1 MVLCRMETGTA
12 ARTSKSCHD
21 RTMRFLNPATTD
33 LTYSDV
39 FLVPSFSQ
47 ISSRMDV
54 DISSA
59 DGTGTTIPVVSSNMN
74 GVTGRRMVE
83 TMARRG
89 GMGIFPQDTPL
100 HLIQESIN
108 WVKSRDTLFETPL
121 YVGLDDRVLDVR
133 HLAEKRNHP
142 AVCVVDSDRALL
154 GIVHIA
160 DTAGIDQFASVQ
172 SLLREPLLTV
182 ASSELKDLPTDA
194 RDKALRNLY
203 MKMHDAQ
210 VNFAPVVNG
219 TQLVGALTQNGVL
232 RSTIFTPATDEAGQ
246 LRVGAAVGVNADVA
260 QHAEALVES
269 GVDVLVVDTAHGH
282 QDKMLSALRSLSDL
296 PVPIVAGNVV
306 SADATHDLI
315 EAGADILKVG
325 VGPGAMCTTRMM
337 TAVGRPQF
345 SAVHECAQAAASHG
359 KHVWA
364 DGGIKYPRDVALAL
378 AGGASQVMIGSWF
391 AGVMESPGDMFLDR
405 DGRKY
410 KENFGMASARA
421 VSARTRQEDAYDRA
435 RKAFFEEGVS
445 GSKMYVDPA
454 YPSVE
459 DLLDDITAGVRS
471 SMTYAGATT
480 LDEFHDRA
488 VVGIQSAAGYE
499 EGRPVAGSW

>member
-1 MVLCRMETGTA
+1 
-12 ARTSKSCHD
+12 
-21 RTMRFLNPATTD
+21 MRFLNPVTTD

-39 FLVPSFSQ
+39 FLVPSFSEVG
-47 ISSRMDV
+47 SRMNV
-54 DISSA
+54 DISST

-89 GMGIFPQDTPL
+89 GLGVFPQDTPL
-100 HLIQESIN
+100 HLMRESID
-108 WVKSRDTLFETPL
+108 WIKTRDTLFETPL
-121 YVGLDDRVLDVR
+121 FVGLDDRVLDVR

-142 AVCVVDSDRALL
+142 AICVLDEQQELL
-154 GIVHIA
+154 GIVHIP
-160 DTAGIDQFASVQ
+160 DTEGIDQFASVQ
-172 SLLREPLLTV
+172 TLIREPLLTV
-182 ASSELKDLPTDA
+182 DAAELKGLPADA
-194 RDKALRNLY
+194 RTKALRTLY
-203 MKMHDAQ
+203 MKMHEAQ
-210 VNFAPVVNG
+210 VNYAPVVKG
-219 TQLVGALTQNGVL
+219 TKLCGVLTLDGVL
-232 RSTIFTPATDEAGQ
+232 RSTIFTPATDDQ
-246 LRVGAAVGVNADVA
+246 NRLRVGAAVGVNADVA
-260 QHAEALVES
+260 EHAETLIEA

-282 QDKMLSALRSLSDL
+282 QEKMLAALRTLRDL
-296 PVPIVAGNVV
+296 PIPIVAGNVV
-306 SADATHDLI
+306 TADGAHDLI
-315 EAGADILKVG
+315 EAGADIVKVG

-345 SAVHECAQAAASHG
+345 SAVYECAQAAATHG

-378 AGGASQVMIGSWF
+378 AAGASQVMIGSWF
-391 AGVMESPGDMFLDR
+391 AGVMESPGDMFIDR

-421 VSARTRQEDAYDRA
+421 VSARTRQENAFERA

-454 YPSVE
+454 HPSVE
-459 DLLDDITAGVRS
+459 DLLDKITAGVRS
-471 SMTYAGATT
+471 SMTYAGASN
-480 LDEFHDRA
+480 LAEFHERA

-499 EGRPVAGSW
+499 EGRPVASSW

>member
-1 MVLCRMETGTA
+1 
-12 ARTSKSCHD
+12 
-21 RTMRFLNPATTD
+21 MRFLNPVTTD

-39 FLVPSFSQ
+39 FLVPSYSEVG
-47 ISSRMDV
+47 SRMNV
-54 DISSA
+54 DISA
-59 DGTGTTIPVVSSNMN
+59 TDGTGTTIPIVSSNMN

-89 GMGIFPQDTPL
+89 GLGIFPQDVPL
-100 HLIQESIN
+100 HMIRDSID
-108 WVKSRDTLFETPL
+108 WVKSRDPLFETYL

-142 AVCVVDSDRALL
+142 AVCVVDDAHNLL
-154 GIVHIA
+154 GIVHTS
-160 DTAGIDQFASVQ
+160 DTEGIDQFASVQ
-172 SLLREPLLTV
+172 SILREPLYTVGASDLTG
-182 ASSELKDLPTDA
+182 LPTEA
-194 RDKALRNLY
+194 REKALRDLY
-203 MKMHDAQ
+203 LKMHAAQ
-210 VNFAPVVNG
+210 VNFAPVVDG
-219 TQLVGALTQNGVL
+219 TRLVGVLTINGVL
-232 RSTIFTPATDEAGQ
+232 RSTIFTPATDTQ
-246 LRVGAAVGVNADVA
+246 DRLRVGAAVGVNADVA
-260 QHAEALVES
+260 DYAETLVEA

-282 QDKMLSALRSLSDL
+282 QEKMLEALRTLRDL
-296 PVPIVAGNVV
+296 PVPVVAGNIVA
-306 SADATHDLI
+306 ADGVHDLI
-315 EAGADILKVG
+315 EAGADIIKVG

-345 SAVHECAQAAASHG
+345 SAVYECAQAAASHG

-378 AGGASQVMIGSWF
+378 AAGASQVMIGSWF
-391 AGVMESPGDMFLDR
+391 AGTMESPGDMFMDR
-405 DGRKY
+405 EGRKY

-421 VSARTRQEDAYDRA
+421 VSARTRQEDAFQRA

-454 YPSVE
+454 RPSVE

-471 SMTYAGATT
+471 SMTYAGAQN
-480 LDEFHDRA
+480 LEEFHERA

-499 EGRPVAGSW
+499 EGRPVASSW

>member
-1 MVLCRMETGTA
+1 
-12 ARTSKSCHD
+12 
-21 RTMRFLNPATTD
+21 MRFLNPVTTD

-39 FLVPSFSQ
+39 FLVPSYSQ

-54 DISSA
+54 DISST
-59 DGTGTTIPVVSSNMN
+59 DGTGTTIPIVSSNMN

-89 GMGIFPQDTPL
+89 GIGIFPQDTPL
-100 HLIQESIN
+100 HLLQESVD
-108 WVKSRDTLFETPL
+108 WVKSRDTMFETPL

-142 AVCVVDSDRALL
+142 AVCVVDDDRALL
-154 GIVHIA
+154 GIVHIS
-160 DTAGIDQFASVQ
+160 DTENIDQFASVQ

-182 ASSELKDLPTDA
+182 AADELRGLPQDA

-210 VNFAPVVNG
+210 VKYAPVVDG
-219 TQLVGALTQNGVL
+219 TYLVGVLTQSGVL
-232 RSTIFTPATDEAGQ
+232 RSTIFTPATDERSR
-246 LRVGAAVGVNADVA
+246 LRVGAAVGVNADVG
-260 QHAEALVES
+260 QYAEKLIEH

-282 QDKMLSALRSLSDL
+282 QQKMLSALRSLSDL

-315 EAGADILKVG
+315 EAGADILKLG

-345 SAVHECAQAAASHG
+345 SAVQECAQAAASHG

-378 AGGASQVMIGSWF
+378 AAGASQVMIGSWF
-391 AGVMESPGDMFLDR
+391 AGVLESPGDMFTDQ

-421 VSARTRQEDAYDRA
+421 VSARTRQDDAFDRA

-445 GSKMYVDPA
+445 GSKMYVDPT

-471 SMTYAGATT
+471 SMTYAGAKD
-480 LDEFHDRA
+480 LAEFHERA
-488 VVGIQSAAGYE
+488 VVGIQSAAGYD
-499 EGRPVAGSW
+499 EGRPVASSW

>member
-1 MVLCRMETGTA
+1 
-12 ARTSKSCHD
+12 
-21 RTMRFLNPATTD
+21 MRFLNPVTTD

-39 FLVPSFSQ
+39 FLVPSFSEVG
-47 ISSRMDV
+47 SRMNV
-54 DISSA
+54 DISST
-59 DGTGTTIPVVSSNMN
+59 DGTGTTIPVVSSNMS

-83 TMARRG
+83 TLARRG
-89 GMGIFPQDTPL
+89 GLGVFPQDTPL
-100 HLIQESIN
+100 HLIQESID
-108 WVKSRDTLFETPL
+108 WIKSRDTLFETPL

-142 AVCVVDSDRALL
+142 AVCVVDADQSLL

-160 DTAGIDQFASVQ
+160 DTEGIDQFASVQ
-172 SLLREPLLTV
+172 SLLREPLYTV
-182 ASSELKDLPTDA
+182 AASGLKGLPGEA
-194 RDKALRNLY
+194 HDKALRDLY

-210 VNFAPVVNG
+210 VNYAPVVDG
-219 TQLVGALTQNGVL
+219 TRLVGVLTLNGVL
-232 RSTIFTPATDEAGQ
+232 RSTIFTPAVDDQGR

-260 QHAEALVES
+260 AYSEQLVAS
-269 GVDVLVVDTAHGH
+269 GVDVIVVDTAHGH
-282 QDKMLSALRSLSDL
+282 QEKMLTALRSLRGL
-296 PVPIVAGNVV
+296 PVPVVAGNVV
-306 SADATHDLI
+306 SADGAHDLI

-345 SAVHECAQAAASHG
+345 SAVYDCAQAAASHG

-378 AGGASQVMIGSWF
+378 AAGASQVMIGSWF
-391 AGVMESPGDMFLDR
+391 AGTMESPGDIFVDR

-421 VSARTRQEDAYDRA
+421 VSARTRQDDVFERA

-445 GSKMYVDPA
+445 GSKMYVDPTR
-454 YPSVE
+454 PSVE

-471 SMTYAGATT
+471 SMTYAGAKN
-480 LDEFHDRA
+480 LAEFHERA

-499 EGRPVAGSW
+499 EGRPVASSW

>member
-1 MVLCRMETGTA
+1 MMGY
-12 ARTSKSCHD
+12 
-21 RTMRFLNPATTD
+21 MRFLNPVTTD

-39 FLVPSFSQ
+39 FLVPSYSQ
-47 ISSRMDV
+47 VGSRMNV
-54 DISSA
+54 DISST
-59 DGTGTTIPVVSSNMN
+59 DGTGTTIPIVSSNMN

-89 GMGIFPQDTPL
+89 GLGVFPQDTPL
-100 HLIQESIN
+100 HLISASID
-108 WVKSRDTLFETPL
+108 WIKSRDTLFETAL

-142 AVCVVDSDRALL
+142 AVCVVDQNQALL

-160 DTAGIDQFASVQ
+160 DTEGIDQFASVQ

-182 ASSELKDLPTDA
+182 AASEFRSLPADA
-194 RDKALRNLY
+194 RAKALRGMY

-210 VNFAPVVNG
+210 VNFVPVVEG
-219 TQLVGALTQNGVL
+219 TQLVGVLTQSGVL
-232 RSTIFTPATDEAGQ
+232 RSTIFTPAIDEHGS
-246 LRVGAAVGVNADVA
+246 LRVGAAVGVNADVEE
-260 QHAEALVES
+260 HAAALVES

-282 QDKMLSALRSLSDL
+282 QEKMLTALRNLRDI

-306 SADATHDLI
+306 SADGAHDLI
-315 EAGADILKVG
+315 DAGADILKVG

-378 AGGASQVMIGSWF
+378 AAGASQVMIGSWF
-391 AGVMESPGDMFLDR
+391 AGVVESPGDMFMDR

-421 VSARTRQEDAYDRA
+421 VSARTRKENAFERA

-445 GSKMYVDPA
+445 GSKMYVNPA
-454 YPSVE
+454 APSVE
-459 DLLDDITAGVRS
+459 DLLDDITAGLRS
-471 SMTYAGATT
+471 SMTYAGAKN
-480 LDEFHDRA
+480 LAEFHERA
-488 VVGIQSAAGYE
+488 VVGIQSAAGYD
-499 EGRPVAGSW
+499 EGRPVASSWQ

>member
-1 MVLCRMETGTA
+1 
-12 ARTSKSCHD
+12 
-21 RTMRFLNPATTD
+21 MRFLNPVTTD

-39 FLVPSFSQ
+39 FLVPSFSA
-47 ISSRMDV
+47 ITSRMNV
-54 DISSA
+54 DISA
-59 DGTGTTIPVVSSNMN
+59 TDGTGTTIPIVSSNMN

-83 TMARRG
+83 TIARRG

-121 YVGLDDRVLDVR
+121 YLGLDDRVLNVR

-142 AVCVVDSDRALL
+142 AVCIVDNDRALL
-154 GIVHIA
+154 GVVHTA
-160 DTAGIDQFASVQ
+160 DIEGVDQFASVRT
-172 SLLREPLLTV
+172 LLREPLLTV
-182 ASSELKDLPTDA
+182 AASEFKGLPADA
-194 RDKALRNLY
+194 REKALRTLY
-203 MKMHDAQ
+203 MKMHEAQ
-210 VNFAPVVNG
+210 IDFAPVVDG
-219 TQLVGALTQNGVL
+219 TQLVGVLTKNGVL
-232 RSTIFTPATDEAGQ
+232 RSTIFTPATDEQGK

-260 QHAEALVES
+260 EHAEALIES

-282 QDKMLSALRSLSDL
+282 QEKMLTALGRLSEL
-296 PVPIVAGNVV
+296 PVPVVAGNVV
-306 SADATHDLI
+306 SADGTHELL
-315 EAGADILKVG
+315 EAGADIVKVG

-364 DGGIKYPRDVALAL
+364 DGGIKHPRDVALAL
-378 AGGASQVMIGSWF
+378 AAGASQVMIGSWF
-391 AGVMESPGDMFLDR
+391 AGVIESPGDMFTDT

-421 VSARTRQEDAYDRA
+421 VSARTQQEDAFQRA

-471 SMTYAGATT
+471 SMTYAGAQNVE
-480 LDEFHDRA
+480 EFHQRA
-488 VVGIQSAAGYE
+488 VVGIQSAAGYD
-499 EGRPVAGSW
+499 EGRPVASSW

>member
-1 MVLCRMETGTA
+1 
-12 ARTSKSCHD
+12 
-21 RTMRFLNPATTD
+21 MRFLNPVATD

-54 DISSA
+54 DISST
-59 DGTGTTIPVVSSNMN
+59 DGTGTSIPIVSSNMN

-89 GMGIFPQDTPL
+89 GLGIFPQDTPL
-100 HLIQESIN
+100 HLIQESID

-142 AVCVVDSDRALL
+142 AVCVVDNDRALL
-154 GIVHIA
+154 GIVHVA
-160 DTAGIDQFASVQ
+160 DTEGIDQFASVQ

-182 ASSELKDLPTDA
+182 AASELKNLPVEA

-203 MKMHDAQ
+203 MKLHDAQ
-210 VNFAPVVNG
+210 VKFVPVVDG

-232 RSTIFTPATDEAGQ
+232 RSTIFSPATDERDQ

-260 QHAEALVES
+260 QHAEALVER
-269 GVDVLVVDTAHGH
+269 GVDVIVVDTAHGH
-282 QDKMLSALRSLSDL
+282 QEKMLSALRSLADL
-296 PVPIVAGNVV
+296 PVPIVAGNIV
-306 SADATHDLI
+306 SADGAHDLL

-378 AGGASQVMIGSWF
+378 AAGASQVMIGSWF
-391 AGVMESPGDMFLDR
+391 AGVMESPGDMFIDL

-421 VSARTRQEDAYDRA
+421 VSARTRQDDAYARA

-454 YPSVE
+454 NPSVE

-471 SMTYAGATT
+471 SMTYAGAHN
-480 LDEFHDRA
+480 LREFHERA
-488 VVGIQSAAGYE
+488 VVGIQSAAGYD
-499 EGRPVAGSW
+499 EGRPVATSW

>member
-1 MVLCRMETGTA
+1 
-12 ARTSKSCHD
+12 
-21 RTMRFLNPATTD
+21 MRFLNPVTTD

-54 DISSA
+54 EIAST
-59 DGTGTTIPVVSSNMN
+59 DGTGTSIPIVSSNMN

-89 GMGIFPQDTPL
+89 GIGIFPQDTPL
-100 HLIQESIN
+100 HLMEESID
-108 WVKSRDTLFETPL
+108 WAKSRDTLFETPL
-121 YVGLDDRVLDVR
+121 HVGLDDRVLDVR

-142 AVCVVDSDRALL
+142 AVCVVDRDRALL
-154 GIVHIA
+154 GIVHIS
-160 DTAGIDQFASVQ
+160 DTTGIDQFASVQ
-172 SLLREPLLTV
+172 SILREPLLTV
-182 ASSELKDLPTDA
+182 PASELKNLPPEA

-210 VNFAPVVNG
+210 VNFAPVVDG
-219 TQLVGALTQNGVL
+219 TKLVGVLTQNGVL
-232 RSTIFTPATDEAGQ
+232 RSTIYTPARDDQER

-260 QHAEALVES
+260 QHAESLVER

-282 QDKMLSALRSLSDL
+282 QEKMLSALRSLADL
-296 PVPIVAGNVV
+296 PVPVVAGNVV
-306 SADATHDLI
+306 SADAAHDLI

-345 SAVHECAQAAASHG
+345 SAVYECAQAAASHG

-378 AGGASQVMIGSWF
+378 AAGASQVMIGSWF
-391 AGVMESPGDMFLDR
+391 AGVMESPGDMFTDH
-405 DGRKY
+405 DGRRY

-421 VSARTRQEDAYDRA
+421 VSARTRQDDAFDRA

-454 YPSVE
+454 SPSVE

-471 SMTYAGATT
+471 SMTYAGATN
-480 LDEFHDRA
+480 LAEFHERA
-488 VVGIQSAAGYE
+488 VVGIQSAAGYD
-499 EGRPVAGSW
+499 EGRPVASSW

>member
-1 MVLCRMETGTA
+1 
-12 ARTSKSCHD
+12 
-21 RTMRFLNPATTD
+21 MRFLNPVTTD

-39 FLVPSFSQ
+39 FLVPSYSQ

-54 DISSA
+54 DISST
-59 DGTGTTIPVVSSNMN
+59 DGTGTTIPIVSSNMN

-89 GMGIFPQDTPL
+89 GIGIFPQDTPL
-100 HLIQESIN
+100 HLLQESVD
-108 WVKSRDTLFETPL
+108 WVKSRDTMFETPL

-142 AVCVVDSDRALL
+142 AVCVVDDDRALL
-154 GIVHIA
+154 GIVHIS
-160 DTAGIDQFASVQ
+160 DTENIDQFASVQ

-182 ASSELKDLPTDA
+182 AADELRGLPQDA

-210 VNFAPVVNG
+210 VKYAPVVDG
-219 TQLVGALTQNGVL
+219 THLVGVLTQSGVL
-232 RSTIFTPATDEAGQ
+232 RSTIFTPATDERSR
-246 LRVGAAVGVNADVA
+246 LRVGAAVGVNADVG
-260 QHAEALVES
+260 QYAEKLIEH

-282 QDKMLSALRSLSDL
+282 QQKMLSALRSLSDL

-345 SAVHECAQAAASHG
+345 SAVQECAQAAASHG

-378 AGGASQVMIGSWF
+378 AAGASQVMIGSWF
-391 AGVMESPGDMFLDR
+391 AGVLESPGDMFTDQ

-421 VSARTRQEDAYDRA
+421 VSARTRQDDAFERA

-445 GSKMYVDPA
+445 GSKMYVDPT

-471 SMTYAGATT
+471 SMTYAGAKD
-480 LDEFHDRA
+480 LAEFHERA
-488 VVGIQSAAGYE
+488 VVGIQSAAGYD
-499 EGRPVAGSW
+499 EGRPVASSW